1 MSEFKTE
8 DLGNGFQHH
17 GVASPISNHRG
28 TVATVDGEG
37 CNVVL
42 LWLFDHRGG
51 YALLMIDAET
61 GESEEFPMPFP
72 QKGDCPFTSILSSR
86 NRFYTHFNEYFTEF
100 DPEKRS
106 FTFSDQTV
114 PRMAMGMTEDDD
126 GGIWAGS
133 EATMGPAAVFAA
145 GALKIVV
152 ATHATYDWADEQFR
166 SMQLELRIAKFIV
179 VKNPMNYRFGYAGI
193 AKAAFILDTP
203 GPTPASVRGLQYEH
217 MQRPYFPVDT
227 EIPGLQP
234 TVLRGLRRR

>member
-8 DLGNGFQHH
+8 DLGHGFQHH

-37 CNVVL
+37 RNVVL

-61 GESEEFPMPFP
+61 GQSEEFPMPFP
-72 QKGDCPFTSILSSR
+72 QNGDCPFTSILSSR

-126 GGIWAGS
+126 GGIWAVSYPDSGVMRYDPES
-133 EATMGPAAVFAA
+133 GEFRDFGHVYKQNWPQYQRY
-145 GALKIVV
+145 V
-152 ATHATYDWADEQFR
+152 ATDD
-166 SMQLELRIAKFIV
+166 
-179 VKNPMNYRFGYAGI
+179 AGW
-193 AKAAFILDTP
+193 L
-203 GPTPASVRGLQYEH
+203 
-217 MQRPYFPVDT
+217 
-227 EIPGLQP
+227 
-234 TVLRGLRRR
+234 